1 MTEIR
6 RLYIPKGAIK
16 ISDKQSDAVAYV
28 HAVNG
33 NLYAIAYSGKRFK
46 PDWNFR
52 FSTEKRRDERILQ
65 HFQSVRER
73 AAYKTERKA
82 AAKAVG
88 RGLDVGDVLR
98 CTWGYDQTNI
108 DYYEVT
114 ALVGARMV
122 EIRKIAAKTTETG
135 WCCGT
140 CVPMV
145 GEYIGEPMRKV
156 AKDGSVRIES
166 YASAHKMKPTA
177 SVGNVRAY
185 GSDSWTAYA

>member
-6 RLYIPKGAIK
+6 RLYVPKGAIK

-28 HAVNG
+28 HTVNDK
-33 NLYAIAYSGKRFK
+33 LYAVAYSGKRFK
-46 PDWNFR
+46 PDWHFR
-52 FSTEKRRDERILQ
+52 FTTEARRDERILQ
-65 HFQSVRER
+65 HFQAARER
-73 AAYKTERKA
+73 AADKADRKA

-98 CTWGYDQTNI
+98 CSWGYEQTNI

-145 GEYIGEPMRKV
+145 GEYIDEPMRKV
-156 AKDGSVRIES
+156 AKDGAVRIAS
-166 YASAHKMKPTA
+166 YASAYKMQPTV
-177 SVGNVRAY
+177 SVGNVRTY